1 MTTTYKNVYIK
12 DTSTIAGIYEA
23 NGPLKKYFDKTYT
36 KDLYFGEKSWE
47 KAEIKLLKD
56 AVSLLLKK
64 ANLEEKDINLLIAG
78 DLQNQIASSD
88 YASREFKIPF
98 LGIYNACATSSEG
111 IIIASTFIESKKAK
125 NCLIATASHNMAA
138 EKQYRN
144 PTEYGTPK
152 PETATFT
159 VTGGS
164 ALLLTSE
171 KTNIRIESSTIGRTI
186 DKGTKDVNHMGAVMA
201 PAAADTIYKHLKD
214 LKREPSYYDLILTG
228 DLGKYGKQILIN
240 YMKKEYQLD
249 ISKNYDDCGTM
260 IYDVEKQPVL
270 AGGSGPAC
278 STLVNF
284 SYIYHELKNKKLKRV
299 LIVPT
304 GALFS
309 PTMFFQ
315 KESLPAIA
323 HAVSIEVVES

>member
-12 DTSTIAGIYEA
+12 ETGTIAGTYEA
-23 NGPLKKYFDKTYT
+23 NGPLKDYYDKTYT
-36 KDLYFGEKSWE
+36 KDLYFGETSWE
-47 KAEIKLLKD
+47 HAEIKLLKD
-56 AVSLLLKK
+56 TISLLLRKSK
-64 ANLEEKDINLLIAG
+64 MKESDVDLLISG

-88 YASREFKIPF
+88 YASREFNIPF

-111 IIIASTFIESKKAK
+111 LIIGSTFVDSKRAK
-125 NCLIATASHNMAA
+125 NCIVSTVSHNTSA

-159 VTGGS
+159 VTGG
-164 ALLLTSE
+164 AAILLTND
-171 KTNIRIESSTIGRTI
+171 KTDIRIESATIGKTI

-201 PAAADTIYKHLKD
+201 PAAADTIYRHLTN
-214 LKREPSYYDLILTG
+214 LKRKPDYYDLIVTG
-228 DLGKYGKQILIN
+228 DLGKYGKKILIN
-240 YMKKEYQLD
+240 YLKEVYKLD

-260 IYDVEKQPVL
+260 LYDVEKQPVL
-270 AGGSGPAC
+270 AGGSGPSC
-278 STLVNF
+278 SALTIY
-284 SYIYHELKNKKLKRV
+284 SYILNRMKEGNLKRV

-309 PTMFFQ
+309 PTMYFQ

-323 HAVSIEVVES
+323 HAISLEVVEK

>member
-1 MTTTYKNVYIK
+1 MTNTYKNVYIE
-12 DTSTIAGIYEA
+12 DTATIAGAYEA
-23 NGPLKKYFDKTYT
+23 EGPLAKYFDKSYT

-47 KAEIKLLKD
+47 KAEIRLLKD
-56 AVSLLLKK
+56 TISLMLDKTNKK
-64 ANLEEKDINLLIAG
+64 DSDINLIISG

-88 YASREFKIPF
+88 YAIREFDIPF

-111 IIIASTFIESKKAK
+111 MIIGASFIDNKSVK
-125 NCLIATASHNMAA
+125 NCLVSTVSHNTSA

-159 VTGGS
+159 VTGGA
-164 ALLLTSE
+164 ALLLTSK
-171 KTNIRIESSTIGRTI
+171 KTKIKLTASTIGRII

-201 PAAADTIYKHLKD
+201 PAAADTIYRHLKD
-214 LKREPSYYDLILTG
+214 LDRNPDYYDLIVTG
-228 DLGKYGKQILIN
+228 DLGEYGKQILVN
-240 YMKKEYQLD
+240 YLKQVYKLD

-260 IYDVEKQPVL
+260 IYNTKKQAVL
-270 AGGSGPAC
+270 AGGSGPVC
-278 STLVNF
+278 SALTLC
-284 SYIYHELKNKKLKRV
+284 SYILKEMREGRLKKV
-299 LIVPT
+299 LYVPT

-309 PTMFFQ
+309 PTMYFQ

-323 HAVSIEVVES
+323 HAVSLEVVE